1 MEYFW
6 LGLVYAYSKC
16 HVCSGANKAK
26 FLFFYFFRQ
35 LTFVSG
41 IVSWISWFRI
51 WSQSNEV
58 TKNQSMHG
66 LGTAH
71 RNWSK
76 YFFIVKFRHFFFCS
90 GFNNTNFLYFEF
102 PAALYHF
109 EHKVLPKEIKCK
121 VQYWALPKKFLK
133 W

>member
-76 YFFIVKFRHFFFCS
+76 YFFIVKFRHFFSVQASIIQTFYILSFLQLCIILNIRCYQKRS
-90 GFNNTNFLYFEF
+90 NVKFNIEL
-102 PAALYHF
+102 
-109 EHKVLPKEIKCK
+109 C
-121 VQYWALPKKFLK
+121 LK
-133 W
+133 NS